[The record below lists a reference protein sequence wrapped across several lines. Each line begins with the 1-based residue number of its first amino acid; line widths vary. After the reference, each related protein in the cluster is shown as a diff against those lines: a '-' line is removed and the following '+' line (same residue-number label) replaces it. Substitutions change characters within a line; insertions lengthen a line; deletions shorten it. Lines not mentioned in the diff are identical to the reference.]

1 MDPGRLREGAV
12 VRTDEYACLVAWS
25 ALLEQDGH
33 VSAVR
38 DVFDESIERLV
49 ASLVL
54 MRPEVSNEKRVRK
67 LMRSSL
73 PVHPELPLYETYRIL
88 LDDGGQADRSCYG
101 LFCWACQSLRLSLEE
116 TDEMRKVILVP

>member
-33 VSAVR
+33 ASAVR
-38 DVFDESIERLV
+38 DVFDESTDRLIS
-49 ASLVL
+49 ALVL
-54 MRPEVSNEKRVRK
+54 SGQHVPIEKKVRK
-67 LMRSSL
+67 LMRASL
-73 PVHPELPLYETYRIL
+73 PVHPELPLYETYRSL

-101 LFCWACQSLRLSLEE
+101 LFCWSCQSLRLSLEE